1 MKAGLRH
8 SVQEEEEE
16 ETWSSGSKRRRRRRR
31 REWSHTHTHKT
42 QQRLEAHTSLEL
54 YTTRLPRPFYNTKAE

>member
-1 MKAGLRH
+1 MEQRLQKKKKKKKKKM
-8 SVQEEEEE
+8 EP
-16 ETWSSGSKRRRRRRR
+16 
-31 REWSHTHTHKT
+31 HTHTHKT